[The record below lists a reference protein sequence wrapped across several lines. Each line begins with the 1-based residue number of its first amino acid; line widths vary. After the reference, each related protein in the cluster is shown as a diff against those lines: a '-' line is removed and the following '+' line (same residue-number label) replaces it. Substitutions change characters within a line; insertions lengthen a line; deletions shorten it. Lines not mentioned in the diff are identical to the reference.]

1 MLISPCSVSFLI
13 SFLIDFQS
21 SGIFTLSQRFAQ
33 IIVLF
38 SIGFQF
44 SWQEFVFASDYS
56 LDNFIK
62 NKIKSQINQQFFIM
76 ALSLIIMIPGIR
88 FFFVFF
94 PNFLGNNFDLVINFI
109 PYTFIS
115 AVFSILGNFSATV
128 LISQN
133 KNNDVFISTLIGAI
147 VNISTTTLLIYFGL
161 GLFSAYIGLIAGFL
175 TTYIKRNL
183 RLKHFFQINV
193 PFKFIFILVIF
204 SIVLINLI
212 NLL

>member
-1 MLISPCSVSFLI
+1 
-13 SFLIDFQS
+13 
-21 SGIFTLSQRFAQ
+21 
-33 IIVLF
+33 
-38 SIGFQF
+38 
-44 SWQEFVFASDYS
+44 
-56 LDNFIK
+56 
-62 NKIKSQINQQFFIM
+62 M
-76 ALSLIIMIPGIR
+76 ALLLIFMIPGIR

-128 LISQN
+128 LISEN
-133 KNNDVFISTLIGAI
+133 KNNDVFISTLIGAL

-175 TTYIKRNL
+175 TTYIIRNL
-183 RLKHFFQINV
+183 RLKHFFQTNV